1 MQKSVVALA
10 VLSAAF
16 ALTPI
21 AQAQEDVTPSFT
33 FAGMQRPGA
42 QFKITI
48 KDGTCPGG
56 PVSIT
61 SAGFTGPVD
70 LPSLTGTF
78 VEQTGAYTA
87 TLKCKDTTKSGELTF
102 TLSEAQTPRTDPF
115 LDKTEYAPGET
126 IKIFLQRGRKCS
138 GPATSPGFAAP
149 AELTQLQQP
158 ELYPLTGETTA
169 GATPGTYQAKIQ
181 CITETV
187 TNQFTVKANPVTP
200 PTSTSPTTTKPGPKP
215 PVVKPKGAPQTGGGG
230 TA

>member
-1 MQKSVVALA
+1 MKKTVVALA
-10 VLSAAF
+10 VLGTAF

-21 AQAQEDVTPSFT
+21 ANAQEDVTPSFG
-33 FAGMQRPGA
+33 FQGMQRPGA

-56 PVSIT
+56 PVSLT
-61 SAGFTGPVD
+61 SAGFTAVD

-78 VEQTGAYTA
+78 VDQVGNYTA
-87 TLKCKDTTKSGELTF
+87 TLKCKDTTEIGELSYS
-102 TLSEAQTPRTDPF
+102 LAEAQTPRTDPF
-115 LDKTEYAPGET
+115 LDKAEYAPGEQ
-126 IKIFLQRGRKCS
+126 IKIYLQRGRKCS

-149 AELTQLQQP
+149 AELTQIWQP
-158 ELYPLTGETTA
+158 ENYPLTGETTA
-169 GATPGTYQAKIQ
+169 GTTPGTYQAKIQ

-187 TNQFTVKANPVTP
+187 TNTFTVKAP
-200 PTSTSPTTTKPGPKP
+200 PTTGTTNPPAPKPGAKA